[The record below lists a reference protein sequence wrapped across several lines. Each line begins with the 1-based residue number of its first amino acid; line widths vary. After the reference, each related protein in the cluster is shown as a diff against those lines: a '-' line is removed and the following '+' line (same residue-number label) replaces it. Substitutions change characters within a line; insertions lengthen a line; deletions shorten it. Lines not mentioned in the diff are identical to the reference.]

1 MILPKRHN
9 FFLTWKVSI
18 DTMQKKQKG
27 DHPSHKALTGKIRK
41 AIEALQTGK
50 VAFFDPTVI
59 AADLLNLDCGIED
72 VPEILAELLGDVV
85 PDHYAG
91 TRPPQR
97 SYEEALGESE
107 LYAFKIDS
115 KRVGCQIYFKFSL
128 IDDYLWVVSF
138 HEDKA
143 K

>member
-1 MILPKRHN
+1 MQTKPK
-9 FFLTWKVSI
+9 I
-18 DTMQKKQKG
+18 

-41 AIEALQTGK
+41 AIEALQAGK
-50 VAFFDPTVI
+50 VSYFDPTVI

-72 VPEILAELLGDVV
+72 VPEILAELLGKAV

-97 SYEEALGESE
+97 SYEEALGASE
-107 LYAFKIDS
+107 LYAFTLDC
-115 KRVGCQIYFKFSL
+115 KRLGCHIYFKFSL

-143 K
+143 KQGENKQRRD

>member
-1 MILPKRHN
+1 MPSK
-9 FFLTWKVSI
+9 
-18 DTMQKKQKG
+18 
-27 DHPSHKALTGKIRK
+27 DHPSHKVLTGKIRQ
-41 AIEALQTGK
+41 AIGAIRAGK
-50 VAFFDPTVI
+50 ITFLDPDVI

-72 VPEILAELLGDVV
+72 VLEILAELLREVV

-97 SYEEALGESE
+97 SYEEALGGSE

-115 KRVGCQIYFKFSL
+115 RRVGCQIYFKFAL

-143 K
+143 GRE